1 MLLRIIHLLLACA
14 SATPLCDRRPDS
26 RASSTGRLE
35 CFFSEDYYGARTKF
49 RSLAIQAGFTLMPF
63 QVASPSGYGDDYF
76 MDVAVLRPT
85 VGPSRG
91 SVVHTSGVHGVEG
104 YGGSGIQCYL
114 LDQIRQAKEE
124 GRLQTID
131 KTLVFVHAVNPY
143 GMAHYRRVNEENVDL
158 NRNALES
165 HEFDYLI
172 NKRDPNVA
180 GYVDLDAFLNP
191 QNTTLPSLVAQS
203 AFQIARYGTSHIKRA
218 VVTGQYWK
226 PSGLFYGGQKLQRS
240 YQILLVAL
248 RDLKIFEGDATF
260 IDIHTGLGPSGE
272 DTLIT
277 TDSDA
282 FNFFST
288 LVKSRSQSD
297 VPPVECAGARCS
309 GIIKG
314 RGQPGF
320 GADVVSGYD
329 LVQGD
334 ACSLLTNGSL
344 PRR

>member
-26 RASSTGRLE
+26 GASSAGRLE
-35 CFFSEDYYGARTKF
+35 CFFSERYDEARAKF
-49 RSLAIQAGFTLMPF
+49 RRLALQAGLGLWALP
-63 QVASPSGYGDDYF
+63 VVPPSGYGHEYI

-85 VGPSRG
+85 VGHSRG

-124 GRLQTID
+124 GRLQNID

-158 NRNALES
+158 NRIALKS

-203 AFQIARYGTSHIKRA
+203 AFQIAR
-218 VVTGQYWK
+218 
-226 PSGLFYGGQKLQRS
+226 
-240 YQILLVAL
+240 
-248 RDLKIFEGDATF
+248 
-260 IDIHTGLGPSGE
+260 
-272 DTLIT
+272 
-277 TDSDA
+277 
-282 FNFFST
+282 
-288 LVKSRSQSD
+288 
-297 VPPVECAGARCS
+297 
-309 GIIKG
+309 
-314 RGQPGF
+314 
-320 GADVVSGYD
+320 
-329 LVQGD
+329 
-334 ACSLLTNGSL
+334 
-344 PRR
+344 

>member
-1 MLLRIIHLLLACA
+1 MEAIA
-14 SATPLCDRRPDS
+14 S
-26 RASSTGRLE
+26 
-35 CFFSEDYYGARTKF
+35 FYYGARTKF

-85 VGPSRG
+85 
-91 SVVHTSGVHGVEG
+91 G

-191 QNTTLPSLVAQS
+191 QNKNLPSLVAQS

-226 PSGLFYGGQKLQRS
+226 PSGLFY
-240 YQILLVAL
+240 
-248 RDLKIFEGDATF
+248 
-260 IDIHTGLGPSGE
+260 
-272 DTLIT
+272 
-277 TDSDA
+277 
-282 FNFFST
+282 
-288 LVKSRSQSD
+288 
-297 VPPVECAGARCS
+297 
-309 GIIKG
+309 
-314 RGQPGF
+314 
-320 GADVVSGYD
+320 
-329 LVQGD
+329 
-334 ACSLLTNGSL
+334 
-344 PRR
+344 